1 LGLDLLNA
9 NSALWLVTSNFVCV
23 RLLVFCKAMFYIS
36 CHVSLYKGSLVE
48 RNGTTFFID
57 KYILGIIYTQN
68 QAKNTEYEIN

>member
-1 LGLDLLNA
+1 MC
-9 NSALWLVTSNFVCV
+9 ALAC
-23 RLLVFCKAMFYIS
+23 FCKAMFYIS